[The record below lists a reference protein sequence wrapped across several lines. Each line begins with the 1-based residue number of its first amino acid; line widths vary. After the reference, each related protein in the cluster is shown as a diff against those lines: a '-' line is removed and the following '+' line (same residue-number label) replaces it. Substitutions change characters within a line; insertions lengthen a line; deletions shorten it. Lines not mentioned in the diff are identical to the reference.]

1 MQWPGQGIHSLSA
14 SFPWEGSLTEPG
26 ARVAASKPQWYL
38 RHLSPQCRS
47 YRHMQPCLGFYVGT
61 GDLNLGPHNSPASVL
76 THWAWVQDFI
86 HTTCAALSQ
95 NCRIVYKY
103 IDKVIHGLYFPLFTF
118 DIILPKLFCMSPTYT
133 WKYFVEPKQGQ
144 VLSVLIFSSIAMLAV
159 FQTAMAQQ
167 CLRRKTEVHY
177 LFQASRRTCY
187 CQTKTVAG
195 EWASHCFS
203 CVCKILTSFSLKY
216 LDILMCHFSMK

>member
-133 WKYFVEPKQGQ
+133 WKYFVEPKQGRVLRECSHIFKYSNAGFVSDSNGTTVSPQ
-144 VLSVLIFSSIAMLAV
+144 KDWSTLSVPGLEAHLLLS
-159 FQTAMAQQ
+159 
-167 CLRRKTEVHY
+167 
-177 LFQASRRTCY
+177 
-187 CQTKTVAG
+187 
-195 EWASHCFS
+195 
-203 CVCKILTSFSLKY
+203 
-216 LDILMCHFSMK
+216 D